1 LNRENDLIPG
11 ADTFDTVEGNTEGHA
26 NASARPARR
35 GRVSPPP
42 WRAVLLS
49 PRGAA
54 RPLKQKAI
62 RRNAPPR
69 SPQSGERLYV
79 RRVIIGRKD

>member
-1 LNRENDLIPG
+1 MTSSRVPTLLTLWKATRKGTLTRVPG
-11 ADTFDTVEGNTEGHA
+11 
-26 NASARPARR
+26 RPGVVAYHRRR
-35 GRVSPPP
+35 GAPL
-42 WRAVLLS
+42 LLS

-69 SPQSGERLYV
+69 SPQIGERLYV